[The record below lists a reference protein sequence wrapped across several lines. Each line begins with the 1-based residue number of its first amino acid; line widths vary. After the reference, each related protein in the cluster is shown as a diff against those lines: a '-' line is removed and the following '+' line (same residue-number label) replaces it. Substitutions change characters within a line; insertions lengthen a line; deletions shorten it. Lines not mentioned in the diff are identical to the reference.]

1 MVTGYTTRYSNYLHI
16 KSIATLGK
24 LRWFFLS
31 VAQSL
36 SLLLGCLLPLSH
48 SLSAQTADHVDSYDV
63 VSIRVHDPADNTS
76 MYLKQTP
83 TGFESRN
90 ESVTLLLIRAK
101 LGACDQITGMP
112 DWAMHTAYDVIA
124 KMTDST
130 LPSDDKQ
137 RAVLLLR
144 LLQDRFGLKETDEA
158 YQGDGLILSAPQAD
172 KKLMTAQ
179 AKMEAS
185 VQGTSGKPQEGT
197 LQTLSTTSGNTLLI
211 ATKVHLSNLAHTI
224 AGALHEKVVDGTQL
238 PGLYSFQIEWS
249 SDALLEDNPDAKF
262 PDLRSV
268 IHSELGLTLVK
279 GKTTLIRCAV
289 KEIHKPDAN

>member
-1 MVTGYTTRYSNYLHI
+1 
-16 KSIATLGK
+16 
-24 LRWFFLS
+24 
-31 VAQSL
+31 
-36 SLLLGCLLPLSH
+36 
-48 SLSAQTADHVDSYDV
+48 
-63 VSIRVHDPADNTS
+63 

-101 LGACDQITGMP
+101 LGACDQVTGIP

-172 KKLMTAQ
+172 KKLMAAQ